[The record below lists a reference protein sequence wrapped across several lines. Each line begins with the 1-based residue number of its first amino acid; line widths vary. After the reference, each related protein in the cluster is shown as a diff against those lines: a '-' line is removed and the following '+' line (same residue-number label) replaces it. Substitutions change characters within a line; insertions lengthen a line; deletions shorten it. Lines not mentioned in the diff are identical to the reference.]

1 MLFPQALLTSLAGLL
16 LLFCGGEAFVSGASQ
31 MARRLGIPAV
41 VIGLTVVSLGT
52 SAPEL
57 AVALMGIER
66 QDTALVL
73 GNVLGSNLFNL
84 LVVLGSC
91 ALVVP
96 LRVSRRLVRRD
107 LPVLLITT
115 LAVWGMAA
123 AGRLLWPAGLALLVG
138 LTINLVWELVSAIE
152 QRQLERRSDGD
163 SDPKS
168 GGGLL
173 PALGL
178 QGLGI
183 GLLVLGSDLL
193 LRGALSAA
201 RLLEVDQAVIGLTL
215 VAAGTSLPELV
226 TSLVAAYRGRAD
238 LAIGNAV
245 GSSLFNLLLIL
256 GMGVLFSGSSGI
268 AVPAVL
274 LQRDLPVLVVVTL
287 ICLPLLWSYATITA
301 KDGVLLLLIYGFYLV
316 ELVVLAKLPTAIGT
330 FRLAMLVGT
339 GPVLAF
345 LGWSV
350 VSWWR
355 VRGSGDASSP
365 AL

>member
-1 MLFPQALLTSLAGLL
+1 
-16 LLFCGGEAFVSGASQ
+16 
-31 MARRLGIPAV
+31 
-41 VIGLTVVSLGT
+41 
-52 SAPEL
+52 
-57 AVALMGIER
+57 
-66 QDTALVL
+66 
-73 GNVLGSNLFNL
+73 
-84 LVVLGSC
+84 
-91 ALVVP
+91 
-96 LRVSRRLVRRD
+96 
-107 LPVLLITT
+107 
-115 LAVWGMAA
+115 
-123 AGRLLWPAGLALLVG
+123 LALLVG
-138 LTINLVWELVSAIE
+138 LIINLVWELVSAME
-152 QRQLERRSDGD
+152 QRQRQRSRD
-163 SDPKS
+163 SDADALPV
-168 GGGLL
+168 GGMA

-201 RLLEVDQAVIGLTL
+201 RLLEVDEAVIGLTL

-301 KDGVLLLLIYGFYLV
+301 TDGALLLLIYGVYLV
-316 ELVVLAKLPTAIGT
+316 EQVVLAKLPTAIGT
-330 FRLAMLVGT
+330 FRLAVLVGA

-355 VRGSGDASSP
+355 VRDRGDGPTSS
-365 AL
+365 LTSSS

>member
-1 MLFPQALLTSLAGLL
+1 MVFPQALLKLLAGLL
-16 LLFCGGEAFVSGASQ
+16 LLFRGGEAFVAGASQ

-91 ALVVP
+91 ALVLP

-107 LPVLLITT
+107 LPVLLIAT

-152 QRQLERRSDGD
+152 QRQRQRRSDGD
-163 SDPKS
+163 SDPKP
-168 GGGLL
+168 GGGLV

-193 LRGALSAA
+193 LSAA

-245 GSSLFNLLLIL
+245 GSSLLN
-256 GMGVLFSGSSGI
+256 
-268 AVPAVL
+268 
-274 LQRDLPVLVVVTL
+274 
-287 ICLPLLWSYATITA
+287 LPLLWSYATITA
-301 KDGVLLLLIYGFYLV
+301 TDGALLLLIYGLYLV
-316 ELVVLAKLPTAIGT
+316 EQVVLAKLPTAIGT

-345 LGWSV
+345 WGWSA

-355 VRGSGDASSP
+355 VRGSGEAPPP

>member
-1 MLFPQALLTSLAGLL
+1 M
-16 LLFCGGEAFVSGASQ
+16 
-31 MARRLGIPAV
+31 
-41 VIGLTVVSLGT
+41 
-52 SAPEL
+52 
-57 AVALMGIER
+57 
-66 QDTALVL
+66 
-73 GNVLGSNLFNL
+73 
-84 LVVLGSC
+84 
-91 ALVVP
+91 VP

-107 LPVLLITT
+107 LPVLLIAT

-152 QRQLERRSDGD
+152 QRQRQRRSDGD
-163 SDPKS
+163 SDPKP
-168 GGGLL
+168 GRGLV

-183 GLLVLGSDLL
+183 GLLVLGLDLL

-245 GSSLFNLLLIL
+245 GSSLFNL
-256 GMGVLFSGSSGI
+256 
-268 AVPAVL
+268 
-274 LQRDLPVLVVVTL
+274 
-287 ICLPLLWSYATITA
+287 PLLWSYATITA
-301 KDGVLLLLIYGFYLV
+301 TDGALLLLIYGLYLV
-316 ELVVLAKLPTAIGT
+316 EQVVLAKLPTAIGT

-345 LGWSV
+345 WGWSA

-355 VRGSGDASSP
+355 VRGSGEAPPP